1 MTKSKEKIVSKK
13 NLAILTFL
21 VIILSPNLAMAD
33 KGGNNGLHE
42 GQEMQQNWQQVLP
55 EPRIEIERP
64 PNVFQQQPQQIRRDF
79 QQQPQQAKRQLK
91 KEIQN
96 VKKEIK

>member
-1 MTKSKEKIVSKK
+1 MLKK
-13 NLAILTFL
+13 NLTILTFL
-21 VIILSPNLAMAD
+21 TILLSPSVAIAD
-33 KGGNNGLHE
+33 RGGNNGLHE
-42 GQEMQQNWQQVLP
+42 GQEMQNLQQVLP

-79 QQQPQQAKRQLK
+79 QQQSQQAKQHLK
-91 KEIQN
+91 KQIQN